1 MLDFLD
7 KKVVL
12 FVGVLFHVA
21 FLMSIFDIYFVSP
34 LIHGMQH
41 WESVKEAPAQRLFL
55 IVGDGLRADKCF
67 DSVVHPTTGETGY
80 LAPFIREKVFNSGTF
95 GVSHTRMPTESRPGH
110 VALIAGFYED
120 VSAVTKGWKE
130 NPVNFDSV
138 FNQSR
143 HTYSYGSPD
152 ILPMFSRGASDPDR
166 VDAIMYGHEFED
178 FTKSSIELD
187 KFVFDH
193 LDNLFDEASRNKTLE
208 AQLKQDKIVFFLH
221 LLGIDTAGHGYR
233 PYSAEYYDNIKYI
246 DTKIRALEKKVEAF
260 YNDGKTAW
268 VFTADHGM
276 SDWGSHGDGH
286 PDNTRTPIVAWGA
299 GVASPIKEMTGH
311 DEFSL
316 PWKFDVK
323 RNDMNQADVASLM
336 SYLVGLNY
344 PANSVGEL
352 PLDFISSDGKTK
364 SQALYANAMTIVE
377 QFLVKESHTRSSHF
391 NFIPFAPFAESGKT
405 IKDRQNEIE
414 NLISSGNFQKA
425 IEKSEEL
432 MKHAIKGL
440 RYLQTYNWLL
450 LRSLVTL
457 GYIGWIGYAITSFFH
472 VFVVGSV
479 SETSHPFVTSA
490 FVLVFA
496 LISALFYRQSSPFN
510 FYLYALFPIFFWHQI
525 LTNRRTITKGWQL
538 LVQRSNS
545 TRPYLFATFNVGLC
559 IVVLEAIV
567 AGYFHREIFSVC
579 FVLASVWP
587 WIQNYNVA
595 KQNPLHSFAWSVLCF
610 CLASFTLLPAN
621 KVDNLAQIMI
631 AGWMMVFIGC
641 YYVYS
646 LYNSLKVS
654 TPAMFFAVVQ
664 IIITIV
670 STVITHQSVTSLAS
684 KQGLPLYAQVI
695 GWICFTSSLIV
706 PFSQYWYPE
715 YNYKWRLIT
724 LFMAFSSTFIILTIS
739 YEGLFYISFFAI
751 LTVWL
756 NLEYKFSVANQQ
768 KRLGESKKKDTD
780 NTKNTKLQQAS
791 ATQLETK
798 EITFNEVRI
807 SLFFFYLSQ
816 IGFFGTGNIA
826 SISSFS
832 LDSVYRLI
840 PIFDPFS
847 MGALLMFKILAPF
860 VVLSCTLGILNLKL
874 GVPKSALFASVLALS
889 DILTLNFFYL
899 VVDEGSWLDIGM
911 GISHFS
917 ISSLLCLFMIVLEY
931 LSGVLVE
938 GLVI

>member
-1 MLDFLD
+1 MIDFLN

-34 LIHGMQH
+34 LTHGMKH
-41 WESVKEAPAQRLFL
+41 WNSIDGSTDSPSKAPAQRLFL

-67 DSVVHPTTGETGY
+67 DTVTHPTTGESGY
-80 LAPFIREKVFNSGTF
+80 LAPFIREKVMNDGTF

-166 VDAIMYGHEFED
+166 VDAIMYGHEYED

-193 LDNLFDEASRNKTLE
+193 LDALFEKAASNKTLE
-208 AQLKQDKIVFFLH
+208 AELKQDKIVFFLH
-221 LLGIDTAGHGYR
+221 LLGIDTAGHSYR

-246 DTKIRALEKKVEAF
+246 DTKISALVKKVENF
-260 YNDGKTAW
+260 YNDGQTAW

-299 GVASPIKEMTGH
+299 GVAPPIKEPIGH
-311 DEFSL
+311 DDFST
-316 PWKFDVK
+316 PWKLDVK
-323 RNDMNQADVASLM
+323 RNDINQADVASLM

-352 PLDFISSDGKTK
+352 PLDFLSAGPKAK
-364 SQALYANAMTIVE
+364 ANALYANAMGIIE
-377 QFLVKESHTRSSHF
+377 QYLVKEFHTKTSHL
-391 NFIPFAPFAESGKT
+391 NFIPFAPLSDSGSTIEERQTEIRNLIESGNYQT
-405 IKDRQNEIE
+405 
-414 NLISSGNFQKA
+414 A

-432 MKHAIKGL
+432 MKYAIKGL

-457 GYIGWIGYAITSFFH
+457 GYIGWIGYSITSFFH

-490 FVLVFA
+490 FVLIFA
-496 LISALFYRQSSPFN
+496 VISALFYKQNSPVN
-510 FYLYALFPIFFWHQI
+510 FYLYGFFPVIFWHQI
-525 LTNRRTITKGWQL
+525 FVNRRTITKGFQL
-538 LVQRSNS
+538 LVNRSHS
-545 TRPYLFATFNVGLC
+545 THPISFALFSIGLC
-559 IVVLEAIV
+559 VAVMEAIV
-567 AGYFHREIFSVC
+567 VGYFNRKVFSLC
-579 FVLASVWP
+579 FVLASAWP
-587 WIQNYNVA
+587 WIQNRAVA
-595 KQNPLHSFAWSVLCF
+595 KQNVVATLVWAVLCF
-610 CLASFTLLPAN
+610 CQASFTLLPAN
-621 KVDNLAQIMI
+621 KVEDLTQIMA
-631 AGWMMVFIGC
+631 AGWIMVFISS
-641 YYVYS
+641 YFASS
-646 LYNSLKVS
+646 LFTSLNVSSPAMYFATAQIAIIVVS
-654 TPAMFFAVVQ
+654 TL
-664 IIITIV
+664 ITR
-670 STVITHQSVTSLAS
+670 QSVLSLSA
-684 KQGLPLYAQVI
+684 KLGLPLYAQVV
-695 GWICFTSSLIV
+695 GWLCMVLSLIV

-715 YNYKWRLIT
+715 HSYKWRLLT
-724 LFMAFSSTFIILTIS
+724 LFMAFAPTFIILTIS

-751 LTVWL
+751 LMVWL
-756 NLEYKFSVANQQ
+756 YLENQFSLASQ
-768 KRLGESKKKDTD
+768 KQSSKKDLKKDKTS
-780 NTKNTKLQQAS
+780 KQ
-791 ATQLETK
+791 
-798 EITFNEVRI
+798 ITFNEIRI

-816 IGFFGTGNIA
+816 VAFFGTGNIA

-847 MGALLMFKILAPF
+847 MGALLLFKILAPF
-860 VVLSCTLGILNLKL
+860 VVLSCTLGIINFKL
-874 GVPKSALFASVLALS
+874 GVPKSALFAAVLALS
-889 DILTLNFFYL
+889 DVLTLNFFYL

-917 ISSLLCLFMIVLEY
+917 IASLLCLFMIVLEY
-931 LSGVLVE
+931 LSGVLVQ
-938 GLVI
+938 GLKMN